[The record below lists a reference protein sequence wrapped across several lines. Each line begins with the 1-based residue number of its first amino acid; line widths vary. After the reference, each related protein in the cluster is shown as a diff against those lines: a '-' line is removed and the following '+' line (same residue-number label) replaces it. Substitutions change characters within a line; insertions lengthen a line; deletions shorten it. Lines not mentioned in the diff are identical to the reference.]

1 MFHIASIEEIKR
13 GKVTDVYFERTLKV
27 LRAKGIEKRVKA
39 EFIAKKLP
47 YNWPWAV
54 LAGLDE
60 CMEIFKELPVNV
72 RSMPEGTIFRPYE
85 PVMEIE
91 GSYSEFGKFETA
103 LLGLLCQASG
113 VATKA
118 ARCRIAAG
126 DRTLISFGGRRVHPA
141 IAPMVERNAYIG
153 GCDGVAIVKS
163 AELIGEEPS
172 GTIPHALILMMGS
185 TVEAVRAFHEVI
197 EPKVKRVALID
208 TFNDEKFEA
217 LNVAEGAGDFL
228 YALRLDTPASR
239 KGDFL
244 GILEEVRWEL
254 NLRGYGRIKLF
265 VSGGLDEDDI
275 LKLNPVVDGY
285 GIGTSISNAKVV
297 DFAMDIMEIEGK
309 PIAKRGKMS
318 GSKRVVRCSK
328 CYQDQIIPL
337 TQKSTRCTCGGKL
350 FDLLEP
356 LVKKGKLVKRLPSHR
371 EIRKYVLKQ
380 LKGFPV

>member
-1 MFHIASIEEIKR
+1 MFHIASIEEIRK
-13 GKVTDVYFERTLKV
+13 GKTTDVYFVRTLQV
-27 LRAKGIEKRVKA
+27 LRAKGIDKRVKA

-47 YNWPWAV
+47 HDWPWAV
-54 LAGLDE
+54 LAGVEE
-60 CMEIFKELPVNV
+60 CLEIFKELPVSV
-72 RSMPEGTIFRPYE
+72 RSMPEGTVFRPYE

-91 GSYSEFGKFETA
+91 GNYSTFGKFETA

-118 ARCRIAAG
+118 ARLRKIAEG
-126 DRTLISFGGRRVHPA
+126 RTLISFGGRRVHPA

-185 TVEAVRAFHEVI
+185 TVEAVRAFHEVV

-208 TFNDEKFEA
+208 TFLDEKFEA
-217 LNVAEGAGDFL
+217 INVAEEAGDSL

-244 GILEEVRWEL
+244 RILEEVRWEL

-275 LKLNPVVDGY
+275 VRLNPVVDGY
-285 GIGTSISNAKVV
+285 GIGTSVSNARVV
-297 DFAMDIMEIEGK
+297 DFAMDIVEIDGK

-318 GSKRVVRCSK
+318 GSKRVLRCPK
-328 CYQDQIIPL
+328 CHQDQIIPL
-337 TQKSTRCTCGGKL
+337 AQKSTRCACGGKL
-350 FDLLEP
+350 FDLLVP
-356 LVKKGKLVKRLPSHR
+356 LIKNRKSVKKPPSHK
-371 EIRKYVLKQ
+371 EIRKYVLRQ
-380 LKGFPV
+380 LKNFPL

>member
-1 MFHIASIEEIKR
+1 MFHIASIEEIRK
-13 GKVTDVYFERTLKV
+13 GKVTDVYFERTLQV
-27 LRAKGIEKRVKA
+27 LKAKGIDKRVKA
-39 EFIAKKLP
+39 EFICKKLP
-47 YNWPWAV
+47 NNWPWAV
-54 LAGLDE
+54 LAGVEE
-60 CMEIFKELPVNV
+60 CMEIFRELPVMV
-72 RSMPEGTIFRPYE
+72 RSMPEGTIFRAYE

-91 GSYSEFGKFETA
+91 GNYSAFGKFETV

-118 ARCRIAAG
+118 ARLRKLAEN
-126 DRTLISFGGRRVHPA
+126 RTLISFGGRRVHPA

-153 GCDGVAIVKS
+153 GCDGVAIMKS

-185 TVEAVRAFHEVI
+185 TIKAVRAFHEVI

-217 LNVAEGAGDFL
+217 INVAEEAGDFL
-228 YALRLDTPASR
+228 YALRLDTPGSR

-244 GILEEVRWEL
+244 RILEEVRWEL

-265 VSGGLDEDDI
+265 VSGGLNEDDI
-275 LKLNPVVDGY
+275 IRLNPVVDGY
-285 GIGTSISNAKVV
+285 GIGTSISNARVV
-297 DFAMDIMEIEGK
+297 DFAMDIVEIEGK

-318 GSKRVVRCSK
+318 GSKRVLRCPK
-328 CYQDQIIPL
+328 CHQDQIIPF
-337 TQKSTRCTCGGKL
+337 TQKSSRCSCGGKL
-350 FDLLEP
+350 IDLLVP
-356 LVKKGKLVKRLPSHR
+356 LAKNGKLIKTPPSHK

-380 LKGFPV
+380 LKNFPL

>member
-1 MFHIASIEEIKR
+1 MFHVASIEEIKK
-13 GKVTDVYFERTLKV
+13 GKTTDVYFVRTLQV
-27 LRAKGIEKRVKA
+27 LRAKGIDKRVKA

-47 YNWPWAV
+47 HNWPWAV
-54 LAGLDE
+54 LAGLEE
-60 CMEIFKELPVNV
+60 CMEIFRELPVTV
-72 RSMPEGTIFRPYE
+72 RSVPEGTVFRPYE

-91 GSYSEFGKFETA
+91 GNYTEFGAYETA
-103 LLGLLCQASG
+103 LLGMLCQASG

-118 ARCRIAAG
+118 ARLRKLAE

-217 LNVAEGAGDFL
+217 INVAEDAGDFL
-228 YALRLDTPASR
+228 YAMRLDTPGSR

-244 GILEEVRWEL
+244 RILEEVRWEL
-254 NLRGYGRIKLF
+254 NLRGYQRIKLF
-265 VSGGLDEDDI
+265 VSGGLDEDDV
-275 LKLNPVVDGY
+275 LRLNPVVDGY
-285 GIGTSISNAKVV
+285 GIGTSMSNARVV
-297 DFAMDIMEIEGK
+297 DFAMDIMEIEGE

-318 GSKRVVRCSK
+318 GSKRVLRCRK
-328 CYQDQIIPL
+328 CHQDQIIPL
-337 TQKSTRCTCGGKL
+337 TQKSARCTCGGKL
-350 FDLLEP
+350 FDLLMP
-356 LVKKGKLVKRLPSHR
+356 LVKKGRLVKKLPSHK
-371 EIRKYVLKQ
+371 EIRKYVLRQ
-380 LKGFPV
+380 LKNFPL

>member
-1 MFHIASIEEIKR
+1 MFHVASIEEIKK
-13 GKVTDVYFERTLKV
+13 GKTTDVYFVRTLQV
-27 LRAKGIEKRVKA
+27 LRAKGIDKRVKA

-47 YNWPWAV
+47 HNWPWAV
-54 LAGLDE
+54 LAGLEE
-60 CMEIFKELPVNV
+60 CMEIFRELPVTV
-72 RSMPEGTIFRPYE
+72 RSVPEGTVFRPYE

-91 GSYSEFGKFETA
+91 GNYTEFGAYETA
-103 LLGLLCQASG
+103 LLGMLCQASG

-118 ARCRIAAG
+118 ARLRKLAE

-217 LNVAEGAGDFL
+217 INVAEDAGDFL
-228 YALRLDTPASR
+228 YAMRLDTPGSR

-244 GILEEVRWEL
+244 RILEEVRWEL
-254 NLRGYGRIKLF
+254 NLRGYQRIKLF
-265 VSGGLDEDDI
+265 VSGGLDEDDV
-275 LKLNPVVDGY
+275 LRLNPVVDGY
-285 GIGTSISNAKVV
+285 GIGTSMSNARVV
-297 DFAMDIMEIEGK
+297 DFAMDIMEIEGE

-318 GSKRVVRCSK
+318 GSKRVLRCRK
-328 CYQDQIIPL
+328 CHQDQIIPL
-337 TQKSTRCTCGGKL
+337 TQKSARCTCGGKL
-350 FDLLEP
+350 FDLLMP
-356 LVKKGKLVKRLPSHR
+356 LVKKGRLVKKQPSHK
-371 EIRKYVLKQ
+371 EIRKYVLRQ
-380 LKGFPV
+380 LKNFPL

>member
-1 MFHIASIEEIKR
+1 MFHIASIEEIRK
-13 GKVTDVYFERTLKV
+13 GKVTDVYFERTLQV
-27 LRAKGIEKRVKA
+27 LKAKGIDKRVKA

-47 YNWPWAV
+47 NNWPWAV
-54 LAGLDE
+54 LAGVEE
-60 CMEIFKELPVNV
+60 CMEIFRELPVTV
-72 RSMPEGTIFRPYE
+72 RSMPEGTIFRAYE

-91 GSYSEFGKFETA
+91 GNYSAFGKFETV

-118 ARCRIAAG
+118 ARLRKMAE

-163 AELIGEEPS
+163 AELIGIEPS

-185 TVEAVRAFHEVI
+185 TIEAVRAFHEVI

-217 LNVAEGAGDFL
+217 INVAEEAGDFL
-228 YALRLDTPASR
+228 YALRLDTPGSR

-244 GILEEVRWEL
+244 RILEEVRWEL
-254 NLRGYGRIKLF
+254 DLRGYRKIKLF

-275 LKLNPVVDGY
+275 VKLNPIVDGY
-285 GIGTSISNAKVV
+285 GIGTSISNARVV
-297 DFAMDIMEIEGK
+297 DFAMDIVEIDGK

-318 GSKRVVRCSK
+318 GSKRVLRCPK
-328 CYQDQIIPL
+328 CYQDKTVPL
-337 TQKSTRCTCGGKL
+337 AQKLSSCSCGGKL
-350 FDLLEP
+350 SDLLVP
-356 LVKKGKLVKRLPSHR
+356 LIKNRKSVKEQPSHK
-371 EIRKYVLKQ
+371 EIRQYVLKQ
-380 LKGFPV
+380 LKNFPL